1 MLHTLLIENYAII
14 DRLDIEFG
22 SGLNIITGETGA
34 GKSILLGAAGM
45 LLGGRSA
52 PMDESKNVVIEAVFD
67 ISGYGLLPFF
77 EQNDVDYYPTATLRR
92 VVNQSGKS
100 RAYIN
105 DIPVNLSVL
114 KELTAMLLD
123 IHSQH
128 QTMLLGNRSF
138 QTQILDSIADHNDNL
153 LKFSALFDNIRKSE
167 RELNEVRER
176 AEKDRGEYDF
186 IKYQFEQLEA
196 AKLVDGEQQILETTQ
211 RELSH
216 AAEILDTLK
225 LAAFSMTE
233 DENAIN
239 STLKNITVA
248 IERIKDKY
256 PHAEEIA
263 NRLNSSLLELKDIAY
278 DIDTEKERIDIDP
291 EKLSQIDS
299 RLDSIYALQQR
310 HKVHSISELLSLQQ
324 AFGERLEQI
333 DNHDE
338 YIVKLDSEIKAMY
351 ADAEQL
357 ATQISQKRR
366 KSTPKIE
373 NYVKTMLAEL
383 GMPHARIEI
392 TITPSGSLSRDGGDE
407 IRFMF
412 SANRTSQPQP
422 IENVAS
428 GGEMSRLMLSLKSL
442 MAQNAKM
449 PTIIFDEIDT
459 GISGEVAHKMGEI
472 INQLAANIQIINI
485 THLPQVASKGS
496 HHFHVY
502 KDDTT
507 QIKKLSADERV
518 TEIAKMLS
526 GSNITAAAIDQA
538 KELLK

>member
-196 AKLVDGEQQILETTQ
+196 AKLVDGEQQTLETTQ